1 MLSGCKEPPGKGQL
15 LIVIKLKHISA
26 PGHGTILS
34 AEETA
39 LRVFPRRPRNSI
51 KTVALSRFMEA
62 CRCCHADRSG
72 SVAALPWKMQGF
84 WTVSFKT
91 LHRSKAYEP

>member
-26 PGHGTILS
+26 PRHGTILS

-39 LRVFPRRPRNSI
+39 LRVFPAAAAQFHRNGCFEPFYGSLPLLPCGSPRER
-51 KTVALSRFMEA
+51 AGAFCRERADLPRFPGM
-62 CRCCHADRSG
+62 
-72 SVAALPWKMQGF
+72 
-84 WTVSFKT
+84 
-91 LHRSKAYEP
+91 

>member
-39 LRVFPRRPRNSI
+39 LREG
-51 KTVALSRFMEA
+51 VANDKL
-62 CRCCHADRSG
+62 
-72 SVAALPWKMQGF
+72 VA
-84 WTVSFKT
+84 
-91 LHRSKAYEP
+91 